1 MDDVEL
7 DYTFHELCIII
18 SLLLIDVPLRF
29 LLSIAFGYV
38 VAVVLMKLK
47 AF

>member
-18 SLLLIDVPLRF
+18 LLLLIDVPLCF
-29 LLSIAFGYV
+29 SLSITFGCV